1 MSSKMQGPEWIELRN
16 FYLAICI
23 TSDLFKGCRTQC
35 FGDLSFKIY
44 FLLCFNLIRVKQ
56 KISFSRIRENT
67 KIITSSVNDFDFR

>member
-44 FLLCFNLIRVKQ
+44 FLFCFNLIRAKN
-56 KISFSRIRENT
+56 FFFEN
-67 KIITSSVNDFDFR
+67 KGEHKNYHFKCERF